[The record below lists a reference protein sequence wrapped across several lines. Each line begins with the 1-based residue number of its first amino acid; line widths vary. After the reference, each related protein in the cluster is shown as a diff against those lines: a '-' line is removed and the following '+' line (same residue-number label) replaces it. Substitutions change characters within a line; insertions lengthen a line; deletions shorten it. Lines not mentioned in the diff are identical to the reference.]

1 MRIGLSGT
9 QSTGKT
15 TLLNVLRSES
25 KFKDYQINDEVTRWV
40 KSLGI
45 SINEDGSDRS
55 QELIMMKHLWNVI
68 MYDKMITDR
77 TALDGLVYSKWLFY
91 NDRISEGVMKKV
103 EESFHKIITF
113 YDKIFFLSPDF
124 PLEDDGVR
132 STDEQWREEIHDMFL
147 QEIEAGKVDVI
158 PISGSVTERVT
169 QIYERMDGK

>member
-1 MRIGLSGT
+1 MKDWFTVNAGFQEPNLHPIPIGIASSFSL
-9 QSTGKT
+9 KN
-15 TLLNVLRSES
+15 LVANDFLDFREDN
-25 KFKDYQINDEVTRWV
+25 FKKDKVSLYINFQKNTNFKERNNLADEFGDKEW
-40 KSLGI
+40 
-45 SINEDGSDRS
+45 INIDVPN
-55 QELIMMKHLWNVI
+55 L
-68 MYDKMITDR
+68 DKDT
-77 TALDGLVYSKWLFY
+77 Y
-91 NDRISEGVMKKV
+91 MKKV